1 MALAPRVVVCAVC
14 SKPFAASK
22 PNATYCGPT
31 CRQRAKKIRDGGGVV
46 QLPTAKA
53 AAPAAPAP
61 QALTYAERF
70 LESVRLALEEAG
82 RLEEPL
88 SLLALSLAEDSV
100 NPAHPAAARRS
111 FTAEFRAT
119 FAEALRGVR
128 VDSAVDEVR
137 RRRDERRRAFG

>member
-1 MALAPRVVVCAVC
+1 MADARVVTCGTC
-14 SKPFAASK
+14 TKPFAAVK
-22 PNATYCGPT
+22 HNAKYCSPK
-31 CRQRAKKIRDGGGVV
+31 CREKARYRRATGAEVAE
-46 QLPTAKA
+46 LHP
-53 AAPAAPAP
+53 APPSP

-70 LESVRLALEEAG
+70 LESVRAALEAAG

-128 VDSAVDEVR
+128 VDSAVDELR
-137 RRRDERRRAFG
+137 GRRDERRRAFG